1 MKNKNIVDNAC
12 NLQID
17 ELKKINKQL
26 ISKDVL
32 VKSSCLSISRL
43 PKSVCFHGQMSN
55 KVLKE
60 SWSDLENTITEKSVH
75 QKKIM
80 ENNI

>member
-43 PKSVCFHGQMSN
+43 PKSVCFHG
-55 KVLKE
+55 
-60 SWSDLENTITEKSVH
+60 
-75 QKKIM
+75 
-80 ENNI
+80 